1 MAIYIDSKPYLRTI
15 TTKVALP
22 KGDPIKHGNLVFLLS
37 NSLKEATDM
46 IKNTTVSAD
55 GKYKYFY
62 SDFIYRGKL
71 YGRAYVERRLE
82 ERTRLYEAIEK
93 TTTLMKHPKIPLSKS
108 GGWNTF
114 FDMTHHME
122 IFDRMTKNLTNV
134 KKWISTYMDYIK
146 SIIFREDTKGYRKFL
161 LIDGEANKLS
171 NGSLKDMIKNP
182 AFLYPV

>member
-62 SDFIYRGKL
+62 SF
-71 YGRAYVERRLE
+71 
-82 ERTRLYEAIEK
+82 
-93 TTTLMKHPKIPLSKS
+93 
-108 GGWNTF
+108 N
-114 FDMTHHME
+114 
-122 IFDRMTKNLTNV
+122 KNEN
-134 KKWISTYMDYIK
+134 
-146 SIIFREDTKGYRKFL
+146 
-161 LIDGEANKLS
+161 LIN
-171 NGSLKDMIKNP
+171 
-182 AFLYPV
+182 